1 MGVPRAQNFAAVF
14 QTLGMRVLAEA
25 PWRPATC
32 QKLLRVFCDGLIEV
46 AAISVD
52 GNLEKASQLLDEAL
66 VVHARRDHPHYRGI
80 THLNGAYVAQ
90 ARGRATECLA
100 HANAAIELLS
110 SSSAGSELPSAFV
123 TRAWALLHLGDTNEG
138 ERALATA

>member
-1 MGVPRAQNFAAVF
+1 
-14 QTLGMRVLAEA
+14 
-25 PWRPATC
+25 
-32 QKLLRVFCDGLIEV
+32 
-46 AAISVD
+46 
-52 GNLEKASQLLDEAL
+52 EKASQLLDEAL
-66 VVHARRDHPHYRGI
+66 VVHAR
-80 THLNGAYVAQ
+80 AQ

-138 ERALATA
+138 ERALATARGSIGPSRPMALVECAEIAADYGDPQEAAAMVEEAQA